1 MLDLNYGGGAGFARE
16 YRERLKLNWGIVDAD
31 DCVNGAKFLAE
42 QGLVDLRRLVIS
54 GGSATDEEQVVPG
67 DALCGSCT
75 SRIPSCWINLSSGTV
90 ASTLARLVSRGASA
104 EGLRAESWDERWVLL
119 AGRHGRATEDYHSP
133 LHQTDTGV
141 SLRVAGSRIPR
152 LWK

>member
-1 MLDLNYGGGAGFARE
+1 VLDLNYGGGAGFARE

-90 ASTLARLVSRGASA
+90 ASTLALLGSRGASGGS
-104 EGLRAESWDERWVLL
+104 GLQPGSPFANYCMGNPILPL
-119 AGRHGRATEDYHSP
+119 EDP
-133 LHQTDTGV
+133 KVGG
-141 SLRVAGSRIPR
+141 RVATRQIS
-152 LWK
+152 

>member
-1 MLDLNYGGGAGFARE
+1 VRCPLRGHCGIAALDLNYGGGAGFARE

-75 SRIPSCWINLSSGTV
+75 SPILSRWIGSSSGRV
-90 ASTLARLVSRGASA
+90 GSTT
-104 EGLRAESWDERWVLL
+104 VLL
-119 AGRHGRATEDYHSP
+119 GFLGGWGEAGQRDHGKVPREDDGLDSRRAHPNIDGTKPE
-133 LHQTDTGV
+133 
-141 SLRVAGSRIPR
+141 RR
-152 LWK
+152 LT